1 MPRRRRS
8 AEQWAKI
15 IERYRRSGL
24 TQREFCER
32 EGVSTGALQH
42 WLYRAPKAKPKFV
55 EVLETSPR
63 AKDRRATVRVRVR
76 EIEVDVEAEAVVEL
90 VASLL
95 DVLERRGT
103 AR

>member
-8 AEQWAKI
+8 ADEWAKI
-15 IERYRRSGL
+15 INRYRRSGL

-55 EVLETSPR
+55 EVLEADPR
-63 AKDRRATVRVRVR
+63 QKHCRAIVRVR
-76 EIEVDVEAEAVVEL
+76 EIEVDVEAGAVVEL

-95 DVLERRGT
+95 DVLERRGS